1 MVDLEKLVK
10 EKVLAIASGVN
21 VRIEDELKFTV
32 SYNKGV
38 VIKFDSV
45 VRVEITSLGPY
56 KLFNLLNPT
65 SESVTIL
72 PESFKISINN
82 MPDIEVKRD
91 NSNG

>member
-10 EKVLAIASGVN
+10 EKVLAIADGVN
-21 VRIEDELKFTV
+21 VKIDDELKFTV
-32 SYNKGV
+32 SYNNGV
-38 VIKFDSV
+38 VIKFDST
-45 VRVEITSLGPY
+45 VRVEIFALGPY
-56 KLFNLLNPT
+56 RLFNLLNPT
-65 SESVTIL
+65 IESITIL